1 MAQSDVGKQIVYRLI
16 LVVALTLVIAAGVG
30 AFAQGEIDVTQLGK
44 IFVMLV
50 IPFVGFLFIRE
61 LTLWQ
66 KIFIALIAGLI
77 VGMIAGEAAV
87 AIKPVGSLFI
97 NLIKMLIVPLVFS
110 TLVVGAAST
119 GDIQRLGRIGG
130 KTIGLYLI
138 TTAVAITI
146 GLALATVFQPGS
158 GVTLQADLVAKSG
171 EAPGLTDT
179 LLNIIP
185 TNPIAA
191 LAEGKILQVIAFAL
205 FTGICISLAGSR
217 AKPVLKF
224 FDAFSEVMF
233 KMTGI
238 IMDYAPYGVFAL
250 IAAVAG
256 QYGLDVLLPLAR
268 VIILVYVGCIIH
280 AFVVYGTLVKIW
292 ARLNPIRFFKG
303 IFDAM
308 MVAFTTTSSSA
319 TLPVTMR
326 CAQENLGVS
335 NDVASFVLPLGAT
348 INMDGT
354 ALYQGVCALFVAQ
367 VYGIDLG
374 PAQYITIIITA
385 TLASIG
391 TAGVPG
397 AGLIMLTLVLQQ
409 VGLPLEGVALIAGV
423 DRILDMARTSIN
435 VTGDSCV
442 AAVVAQ
448 TENELNP
455 PANVRV

>member
-1 MAQSDVGKQIVYRLI
+1 MTQTDVGKQIVYRI
-16 LVVALTLVIAAGVG
+16 ILVIALTVVIAMSIG
-30 AFAQGEIDVTQLGK
+30 ALQSQDVAAMVK
-44 IFVMLV
+44 VFIMLL
-50 IPFVGFLFIRE
+50 IPFVGFLFIRQ

-66 KIFIALIAGLI
+66 RILIALVLGLV
-77 VGMIAGEAAV
+77 VGALLGEQAT

-110 TLVVGAAST
+110 TLVVGASST
-119 GDIQRLGRIGG
+119 GDIQKLGRIGG
-130 KTIGLYLI
+130 KTVGLYLL

-146 GLALATVFQPGS
+146 GLLLGTVFQPGA
-158 GVTLQADLVAKSG
+158 GVELQADLQATAK
-171 EAPGLTDT
+171 EAPGLVDT
-179 LLNIIP
+179 LLGIIP

-191 LAEGKILQVIAFAL
+191 LANGKILQVIAFAL
-205 FTGICISLAGSR
+205 FTGICISLAGVR
-217 AKPVLKF
+217 AKAVLNF

-238 IMDYAPYGVFAL
+238 VMDFAPYGVFAL

-256 QYGLDVLLPLAR
+256 EYGLDVLLPLGK
-268 VIILVYVGCIIH
+268 VILLVYLGCIIH
-280 AFVVYGTLVKIW
+280 ALVVYGTLVKVW
-292 ARLNPIRFFKG
+292 ARLNPFRFFKG
-303 IFDAM
+303 VFDAM

-326 CAQENLGVS
+326 CVQENLGVS
-335 NDVASFVLPLGAT
+335 KDVASFVLPLGAT

-367 VYGIDLG
+367 VYGVELG
-374 PAQYITIIITA
+374 LSQYLTIIITA
-385 TLASIG
+385 TLASVG

-409 VGLPLEGVALIAGV
+409 VGLPLEGVALIAGI
-423 DRILDMARTSIN
+423 DRVLDMARTCIN

-442 AAVVAQ
+442 TTVVAE
-448 TENELNP
+448 TEGELNP
-455 PANVRV
+455 PMDVTV

>member
-1 MAQSDVGKQIVYRLI
+1 MAQSDMGKQVVYRI
-16 LVVALTLVIAAGVG
+16 LLVIALTIILGVG
-30 AFAQGEIDVTQLGK
+30 AGVLQDFAQLGK
-44 IFVMLV
+44 IFVMLA

-66 KIFIALIAGLI
+66 RILIALIAGLI
-77 VGMIAGEAAV
+77 VGMVVGGFATS
-87 AIKPVGSLFI
+87 IKPVGTLFI

-119 GDIQRLGRIGG
+119 GDLQKLGRIGG
-130 KTIGLYLI
+130 KTVGLYLI

-146 GLALATVFQPGS
+146 GLVLGTVFQPGA
-158 GVTLQADLVAKSG
+158 GVTLQADLAAEAK
-171 EAPGLTDT
+171 EAPGLIDT
-179 LLNIIP
+179 FLNIIP
-185 TNPIAA
+185 TNPVSA
-191 LAEGKILQVIAFAL
+191 LANGNILQIIAFAL
-205 FTGICISLAGSR
+205 FAGISLSLAGVK
-217 AKPVLKF
+217 AKSVLNF
-224 FDAFSEVMF
+224 FDAFAEMMY

-250 IAAVAG
+250 IAGVAG
-256 QYGLDVLLPLAR
+256 EYGLDVLLPLAK
-268 VIILVYVGCIIH
+268 VIVLVYVGCIIH
-280 AFVVYGTLVKIW
+280 ALVVYGTMVKVW
-292 ARLNPIRFFKG
+292 ARLNPFRFFKG
-303 IFDAM
+303 ISDAM

-326 CAQENLGVS
+326 CVQENLGVS
-335 NDVASFVLPLGAT
+335 KDVASFVLPLGAT

-367 VYGIDLG
+367 VYGVDLG
-374 PAQYITIIITA
+374 LGQYIMIIITA

-409 VGLPLEGVALIAGV
+409 VGLPLEGVALIAGI
-423 DRILDMARTSIN
+423 DRILDMARTCIN

-442 AAVVAQ
+442 SAVVAE
-448 TENELNP
+448 TEHELHP
-455 PANVRV
+455 PADVMV

>member
-1 MAQSDVGKQIVYRLI
+1 V
-16 LVVALTLVIAAGVG
+16 
-30 AFAQGEIDVTQLGK
+30 F
-44 IFVMLV
+44 
-50 IPFVGFLFIRE
+50 
-61 LTLWQ
+61 
-66 KIFIALIAGLI
+66 
-77 VGMIAGEAAV
+77 GEAAA
-87 AIKPVGSLFI
+87 AIKPVGTLFI
-97 NLIKMLIVPLVFS
+97 RLIRMLIIPLVFS
-110 TLVVGAAST
+110 TLAVGASSA

-138 TTAVAITI
+138 TTAIAITI
-146 GLALATVFQPGS
+146 GLALGIIFQPGL
-158 GVTLQADLVAKSG
+158 GIELQADLTAQSR
-171 EAPGLTDT
+171 EAPGLVDT

-185 TNPIAA
+185 QNPIAA
-191 LAEGKILQVIAFAL
+191 LAEGQILQIIAFAL
-205 FTGICISLAGSR
+205 FTGICISLAGIR
-217 AKPVLKF
+217 AKPVVKF

-233 KMTGI
+233 TMTGL
-238 IMDYAPYGVFAL
+238 IMDFAPYGVFAL

-256 QYGLDVLLPLAR
+256 QYGLEVLLPLAK
-268 VIILVYVGCIIH
+268 VIVLVYIGCIIH
-280 AFVVYGTLVKIW
+280 AFMVYGTMVRVW

-308 MVAFTTTSSSA
+308 VVAFTTTSSSA

-335 NDVASFVLPLGAT
+335 KDVASFVLPLGAT
-348 INMDGT
+348 VNMDGT

-367 VYGIDLG
+367 VYGITLSPG
-374 PAQYITIIITA
+374 QYLTIILTA

-423 DRILDMARTSIN
+423 DRILDMARTCIN

-442 AAVVAQ
+442 AAVVA
-448 TENELNP
+448 ESEHELNP
-455 PANVRV
+455 PADVTV

>member
-1 MAQSDVGKQIVYRLI
+1 MAQENVGKQILYRVI
-16 LVVALTLVIAAGVG
+16 LVVALTLILGQTVGVLG
-30 AFAQGEIDVTQLGK
+30 DVGQLGR
-44 IFVMLV
+44 IFIMLI

-66 KIFIALIAGLI
+66 KILIALIVGLV
-77 VGMIAGEAAV
+77 VGVIFGEAAPIV
-87 AIKPVGSLFI
+87 KPVGTLFI
-97 NLIKMLIVPLVFS
+97 RLIRMLIVPLVFS

-119 GDIQRLGRIGG
+119 GDIRKLGRIGG
-130 KTIGLYLI
+130 KTVGLYLL

-146 GLALATVFQPGS
+146 GLALGVFFQPGA
-158 GVTLQADLVAKSG
+158 GVELQADLQATSK
-171 EAPGLTDT
+171 EAPVLIDT

-185 TNPIAA
+185 QNPLSA
-191 LAEGKILQVIAFAL
+191 LAQGSILQIITFAL
-205 FTGICISLAGSR
+205 FTGICISLAGVR
-217 AKPVLKF
+217 AKAVLKF
-224 FDAFSEVMF
+224 FDAFAEVMF
-233 KMTGI
+233 KMTSI
-238 IMDYAPYGVFAL
+238 IMDYAPYGVYAL

-256 QYGLDVLLPLAR
+256 EYGLSVLLPLGK

-280 AFVVYGTLVKIW
+280 AAVVYGSLVKIW
-292 ARLNPIRFFKG
+292 ARLNPISFFKG

-326 CAQENLGVS
+326 CAQENIGVS
-335 NDVASFVLPLGAT
+335 KDVAGFVLPLGAT

-367 VYGIDLG
+367 VYGMSLTPG
-374 PAQYITIIITA
+374 QYITIIITA

-423 DRILDMARTSIN
+423 DRVLDMARTCIN

-442 AAVVAQ
+442 AAVVA
-448 TENELNP
+448 ESEHELNP
-455 PANVRV
+455 PAGVTV

>member
-1 MAQSDVGKQIVYRLI
+1 MQQANIGKQVMYRII
-16 LVVALTLVIAAGVG
+16 LVVAITLIIGSSAGVLKEQN
-30 AFAQGEIDVTQLGK
+30 FARLGG

-50 IPFVGFLFIRE
+50 IPFVGFLFIRS

-66 KIFIALIAGLI
+66 KIFIALITGLI
-77 VGMIAGEAAV
+77 VGIFAGDAAIV
-87 AIKPVGSLFI
+87 IKPVGALFI

-119 GDIQRLGRIGG
+119 GDIQKLGRIGG
-130 KTIGLYLI
+130 KTIGLYLM

-146 GLALATVFQPGS
+146 GLILGVVFQPGA
-158 GVTLQADLVAKSG
+158 GIDIQADLQAQAK
-171 EAPGLTDT
+171 EAPGLVTT

-185 TNPIAA
+185 TNPLSA
-191 LAEGKILQVIAFAL
+191 LAEGNILQVIAFAL
-205 FTGICISLAGSR
+205 FAGVCISLAG
-217 AKPVLKF
+217 AKAQSVLSF

-238 IMDYAPYGVFAL
+238 IMDFAPYGVFAL

-256 QYGLDVLLPLAR
+256 EYGVDVLLPLAK
-268 VIILVYVGCIIH
+268 VIVLVYLGCIIH
-280 AFVVYGTLVKIW
+280 AAVVYGTLVKVW
-292 ARLNPIRFFKG
+292 ARLNPVRFFKG
-303 IFDAM
+303 VFDAM

-326 CAQENLGVS
+326 CVQENLGVS
-335 NDVASFVLPLGAT
+335 KDVASFVLPLGAT

-367 VYGIDLG
+367 VYGIALTF
-374 PAQYITIIITA
+374 PQYIMIIITA

-423 DRILDMARTSIN
+423 DRILDMARTCIN

-442 AAVVAQ
+442 STVVAY
-448 TENELNP
+448 TEGELNP
-455 PANVRV
+455 PTEVTV